1 MGDPRLRRRL
11 RLVIGAAW
19 ILFWTLM
26 IVTAVQDFLRN
37 DDGPL
42 WHPLLW
48 EGSSAVTATLL
59 LLVQRRFTRRHD
71 HLVVHPGAWFARQA
85 PWLLLFWLAFVP
97 IAFGIRHAVYAL
109 MGETYP
115 HAPWPGVF
123 VYENVKIT
131 IFFAIFVII
140 AFGMLSW
147 QVMLGERLRA
157 EKMATQ
163 LRTAQLHQLTQQ
175 MQPHFLFNALNTI
188 AAVMHEDVERADAL
202 LLRLAE
208 LLRAALGDNAQQVP
222 LAAELR
228 LLRGYA
234 ELMAERFADRV
245 AIAWHVE
252 AGLDHC
258 MVPAMSL
265 QPLLENVF
273 RHTVEQRSGMV
284 RVTITVRRAGERLLL
299 AVEDDAGSLAAPAGG
314 GDTHP
319 APAGGGDI
327 LPAAPAGG
335 GNGRA
340 LANLRARLAALHG
353 DGATLALTQLAPCG
367 VRAELILPCE
377 EAPCAS

>member
-1 MGDPRLRRRL
+1 MGDPRLRRRVH
-11 RLVIGAAW
+11 LVIGAAW
-19 ILFWTLM
+19 ILFWVLM

-48 EGSSAVTATLL
+48 EGSSAITGTLL
-59 LLVQRRFTRRHD
+59 LLVQRHFTRRHD
-71 HLVVHPGAWFARQA
+71 HLVVRPRAWFARQA
-85 PWLLLFWLAFVP
+85 PWLLLFWGAFVP

-109 MGETYP
+109 MGDVYP
-115 HAPWPGVF
+115 HGPWPGVL
-123 VYENVKIT
+123 VYENVKMT

-140 AFGMLSW
+140 TFGVLSW
-147 QVMLGERLRA
+147 QVMLDERLRA
-157 EKMATQ
+157 EQMATQ

-202 LLRLAE
+202 LVRLAD

-245 AIAWHVE
+245 AIDWHVE
-252 AGLDHC
+252 AGLDDC
-258 MVPAMSL
+258 LVPAMSL

-284 RVTITVRRAGERLLL
+284 RVAVTVQRAGGRLLL
-299 AVEDDAGSLAAPAGG
+299 AVEDDAGRLAIPAGG
-314 GDTHP
+314 
-319 APAGGGDI
+319 AGR
-327 LPAAPAGG
+327 PAAPAGG
-335 GNGRA
+335 GTGSA
-340 LANLRARLAALHG
+340 LANLRTRLAALHG
-353 DGATLALTQLAPCG
+353 DGATLALTQLAPAG
-367 VRAELILPCE
+367 VRAEIVLPCV
-377 EAPCAS
+377 AATCVS